1 MPDPAPELILFE
13 NAMLVDG
20 SSPEPLGEVHVLVEG
35 ARIRE
40 VSEHPIKANR
50 ARHYDLAGR
59 TLMPGLIDAH
69 AHPCLTRMKI
79 AGLED
84 IPISLMTAEASII
97 LDRMLARG
105 FTTIRD
111 AAGGDWGLREAV
123 ERGFLRGPRL
133 FISGRGLSQTVG
145 HGDFRR
151 RTEDTIPCSCASAL
165 QTTTRIADGVDQ
177 VRRAVRDELRK
188 GADQIKVMVSGGVS
202 SPFDPL
208 ECRQYSEA
216 ELCAAVEEANVRNTY
231 VLAHAY
237 SADAIT
243 HAVRCGVRSIEHANL
258 IDADAATLVAQAKAF
273 VVPTLVTFEALAR
286 RGRALG
292 LTDAMLDKLAR
303 VREAGLRSVEL
314 CLEAG
319 VKLGFGTDLLGETH
333 DDQSAEFPIRAEVQ
347 PAHEVIA
354 SATRI
359 NAEIL
364 GRSGELG
371 VIAPGAWA
379 DILVVDGNPLDDLG
393 LLQDQSQH
401 LPVIMKAGRFYK
413 NTL

>member
-1 MPDPAPELILFE
+1 MPEPAPDLIVFE
-13 NAMLVDG
+13 NALLVDG
-20 SSPEPLGEVHVLVEG
+20 AGPEPVGEVHVLVEG

-40 VSEHPIKANR
+40 VSERPIKAR
-50 ARHYDLAGR
+50 TAQRFDAAGR

-69 AHPCLTRMKI
+69 AHPCLSRMKI

-84 IPISLMTAEASII
+84 IPFTLMTAEASGV
-97 LDRMLARG
+97 LERMLARG

-123 ERGFLRGPRL
+123 ERDLIRGPRL
-133 FISGRGLSQTVG
+133 FISGRALSQTGG

-151 RTEDTIPCSCASAL
+151 RTEDAIPCSCASAL
-165 QTTTRIADGVDQ
+165 HAMTRIADGVDQ
-177 VRRAVRDELRK
+177 VRLAVRDELRK
-188 GADQIKVMVSGGVS
+188 GADQIKIMVSGGVS

-216 ELCAAVEEANVRNTY
+216 ELRAAVEEAGVRNTY

-237 SADAIT
+237 GADAIA
-243 HAVRCGVRSIEHANL
+243 HAVNCGVRSIEHANL
-258 IDADAATLVAQAKAF
+258 IDAEAAALVAQAGAY
-273 VVPTLVTFEALAR
+273 VVPTLVTFEALVR
-286 RGRALG
+286 RGAELG

-303 VREAGLRSVEL
+303 VREAGLRSIEL
-314 CLEAG
+314 CVEAG
-319 VKLGFGTDLLGETH
+319 VRLGFGTDLLGETH
-333 DDQSAEFPIRAEVQ
+333 DDQSMEFLIRAEVQ

-364 GRSGELG
+364 GQSGELG

-379 DILVVDGNPLDDLG
+379 DLLIVDGNPLADPG
-393 LLQDQSQH
+393 LLQDQGRH
-401 LPVIMKAGRFYK
+401 LAVIMKAGRFYK